1 LQEISAAPYIDEVD
15 YLAIDDAA
23 AGEFVLDQWRLEKR
37 ARNRCMR
44 MAADR
49 FDACPL
55 NVQNALRARLI
66 TVFSARYLS
75 VQKDRNHQKISARS
89 NFSSIESRSKRAHMS
104 RHGQS

>member
-1 LQEISAAPYIDEVD
+1 
-15 YLAIDDAA
+15 
-23 AGEFVLDQWRLEKR
+23 
-37 ARNRCMR
+37 MR

-89 NFSSIESRSKRAHMS
+89 NFSSMESRLKRAHMS
-104 RHGQS
+104 RHGQSRCCRFHLPWVPGTLQARARQIGSAFARFAAALQGLQTTARR